1 MITDSGENPEF
12 LLFNE
17 QRKGV
22 NEKMKNKK
30 GLIIGAVALIVLIA
44 AFLVIYNIAKPKP
57 SSGNGGQSTQQAA
70 SDTAVN
76 DTDNSGAADT
86 SEADPEAGSKNITI
100 EVKSADGSTT
110 SYSVSTDADYLRQ
123 AMDEAEGLT
132 YSGTESE
139 YGMMVEVVNGE
150 QAIYAEDNAYWAFYV
165 NGEYGQY
172 GIDSQPVEDGAT
184 YSIVYESAEAFADT
198 EGSKHII
205 IEVTGS
211 DGNTVTYEVATDAE
225 FLRQA
230 MDEAEGLTYDG
241 TESDFGMM
249 VETVNGE
256 QAIYAED
263 NAYWAFYVDGEYGQY
278 GIDSQPVE
286 DGVTYSIVYEA
297 A

>member
-30 GLIIGAVALIVLIA
+30 GLIIGAVALVVLIA

-57 SSGNGGQSTQQAA
+57 SSGNDGQNTQQAA
-70 SDTAVN
+70 SDTAVS

-86 SEADPEAGSKNITI
+86 SEAAPEAGSKNITI

-110 SYSVSTDADYLRQ
+110 SYSVSTNADYLRQ

-230 MDEAEGLTYDG
+230 MDETEGLTYDG